1 MLSPAANSSLD
12 LRDSKDIL
20 SEHEEQRLSRSRRLT
35 ILETDSAT
43 SDILELLSDIED
55 SDKDQESNDV
65 IDEESEAM
73 GRAAA
78 NLMSNIVLSADFRCE
93 KNCKTEKIQSHL
105 CTVMSELNH

>member
-20 SEHEEQRLSRSRRLT
+20 SEHEGQRLSRSRRLT
-35 ILETDSAT
+35 VLETDSAA

-55 SDKDQESNDV
+55 SDKDHDQDSQDV

-78 NLMSNIVLSADFRCE
+78 NLVSNIVLSADFRCE
-93 KNCKTEKIQSHL
+93 NI
-105 CTVMSELNH
+105 

>member
-35 ILETDSAT
+35 VLETDSA

-55 SDKDQESNDV
+55 SDKDHDQEDL
-65 IDEESEAM
+65 DEESEAM

-78 NLMSNIVLSADFRCE
+78 NLASNIVLSADFRCE
-93 KNCKTEKIQSHL
+93 NI
-105 CTVMSELNH
+105 

>member
-1 MLSPAANSSLD
+1 MLSPAANSSSLD

-35 ILETDSAT
+35 VLETDSAA

-55 SDKDQESNDV
+55 SDKDQDSQDV
-65 IDEESEAM
+65 LNEESEAM

-78 NLMSNIVLSADFRCE
+78 NLVSNIVLSADFRCE
-93 KNCKTEKIQSHL
+93 II
-105 CTVMSELNH
+105 

>member
-20 SEHEEQRLSRSRRLT
+20 SEHEGQRLSRSRRLT
-35 ILETDSAT
+35 VLETDSAT

-55 SDKDQESNDV
+55 SDKDHDHDV
-65 IDEESEAM
+65 LDEESEAM

-93 KNCKTEKIQSHL
+93 NI
-105 CTVMSELNH
+105 

>member
-1 MLSPAANSSLD
+1 MLSPAANSSSLD

-35 ILETDSAT
+35 VIETDSAA

-55 SDKDQESNDV
+55 SDKDHDQEV
-65 IDEESEAM
+65 LDEESEAM

-78 NLMSNIVLSADFRCE
+78 NLVSNIVLSADFRCE
-93 KNCKTEKIQSHL
+93 NI
-105 CTVMSELNH
+105 

>member
-20 SEHEEQRLSRSRRLT
+20 SDHEEQRLSRSRRLT
-35 ILETDSAT
+35 VLETDSAT

-55 SDKDQESNDV
+55 SDKDHDQGV
-65 IDEESEAM
+65 LDEESEAM

-78 NLMSNIVLSADFRCE
+78 NLMTNIVLSADYRCE
-93 KNCKTEKIQSHL
+93 NI
-105 CTVMSELNH
+105 

>member
-1 MLSPAANSSLD
+1 MLSPAANSSFLD

-35 ILETDSAT
+35 VLETDSAA

-55 SDKDQESNDV
+55 SDKDHDQEV
-65 IDEESEAM
+65 LDEESEAM

-78 NLMSNIVLSADFRCE
+78 NLVSNIVLSADFRCE
-93 KNCKTEKIQSHL
+93 KI
-105 CTVMSELNH
+105 

>member
-1 MLSPAANSSLD
+1 MLSPAANSSSLD

-35 ILETDSAT
+35 VLETDSAA

-55 SDKDQESNDV
+55 SDKDHDQEV
-65 IDEESEAM
+65 LDEESEAM

-78 NLMSNIVLSADFRCE
+78 NLVSNIVLSADFRCE
-93 KNCKTEKIQSHL
+93 II
-105 CTVMSELNH
+105 